1 MSLSRKNPRRDA
13 NEKPLVAALRRL
25 GVEVWPISGKGLPDL
40 LVRYR
45 GRYEAGEVKTEKG
58 KQTEHQ
64 GAFPIWRT
72 LEDVLQAVQFGVKG
86 A

>member
-13 NEKPLVAALRRL
+13 NEKGIVEALEAVGAR
-25 GVEVWPISGKGLPDL
+25 VWRISGKGLPDL

-45 GRYEAGEVKTEKG
+45 GRYEAAEVKTAKG
-58 KQTEHQ
+58 KETVHQ

-72 LEDVLQAVQFGVKG
+72 VDEALQGIG
-86 A
+86 AKR